1 MRKIILAMMIGNSLF
16 STSNIQAKTMNE
28 QIIPAI
34 AGVQSKA
41 LLLGFAKNQYDL
53 GMAYYDGQKIPR
65 NTSKAIEWLNLA
77 SEKNYAPAK
86 VVLAKMLLSGDGV
99 NPNPVLATRLLQ
111 QAASNGNQQ
120 AKQMLEQ
127 TSNTP
132 SASQI
137 AQQYSAFDQALLC
150 QGWYTKNMTQPS
162 FLEQMARDEI
172 EGKAHKNIEIGLKQ
186 TYQIQDTYRYY
197 PEYKDAYADTPYVQI
212 FLPRNAKNAL
222 FKKLEFTNHYGY
234 GFNFEGVI
242 QSNADIAQ
250 LKNLIENRDKIQ
262 LRQFD
267 AEQFN
272 RDLKAISSLQLRQN
286 YDASSK
292 ITEKL
297 FTQFKNS
304 YLVHDDNLQSLYFA
318 SKPRG
323 SDDYGGFAEYIY
335 LTKSKNGEI
344 KVICGVGQ

>member
-137 AQQYSAFDQALLC
+137 AQQYSAIDQVLLC

-262 LRQFD
+262 LRQ
-267 AEQFN
+267 
-272 RDLKAISSLQLRQN
+272 N

-292 ITEKL
+292 ITEQL